1 MAEADMHQSA
11 LQMIMSHSDIS
22 ITLKYYIG
30 VTDTML
36 ENARNIMS
44 QNIDVKIDV
53 KNRNSEEMTVNK
65 KSPVTLTSQGLHAW
79 CPEQESNQRHTDFQS
94 VALPNELPCLVY
106 GGPDGNRIRDLLRKR
121 AAC

>member
-94 VALPNELPCLVY
+94 VALPSELSGLT
-106 GGPDGNRIRDLLRKR
+106 
-121 AAC
+121 